1 MQNPS
6 QPSRK
11 HTKKSVML
19 DSGLHHR
26 PSQPFSHTWEARA
39 AEKRARCAEAIPN
52 PWHVPPFILDTI
64 QTPLETCKNNLI
76 SLDIPRRSGIFDEI
90 ELDITES
97 YTVSELLEKLASGIF
112 TAVQVVTAFSK
123 RAALAQQL
131 VRHDSKPS
139 A

>member
-1 MQNPS
+1 MPD
-6 QPSRK
+6 SR
-11 HTKKSVML
+11 
-19 DSGLHHR
+19 HR
-26 PSQPFSHTWEARA
+26 HPRPVSHTWEARV

-52 PWHVPPFILDTI
+52 AWRVTPSVLNTI
-64 QTPLETCKNNLI
+64 QTPLETCKNNVI

-97 YTVSELLEKLASGIF
+97 YTVSELLEKLASGVF

-123 RAALAQQL
+123 RAALAQQS
-131 VRHDSKPS
+131 VRHDSESS

>member
-1 MQNPS
+1 MPDS
-6 QPSRK
+6 RLRHPQP
-11 HTKKSVML
+11 V
-19 DSGLHHR
+19 
-26 PSQPFSHTWEARA
+26 SHTWEARV

-52 PWHVPPFILDTI
+52 PWRVPPFILDTI
-64 QTPLETCKNNLI
+64 QTPLETCKNNII
-76 SLDIPRRSGIFDEI
+76 SLEIARRSGIFNEI

-97 YTVSELLEKLASGIF
+97 YTVSELLEKLASGVF

-131 VRHDSKPS
+131 VRHDFKLS

>member
-1 MQNPS
+1 MPDSSLHHCPS
-6 QPSRK
+6 QP
-11 HTKKSVML
+11 V
-19 DSGLHHR
+19 
-26 PSQPFSHTWEARA
+26 SHTWEVRA

-52 PWHVPPFILDTI
+52 PWRVPPFILDTI

-97 YTVSELLEKLASGIF
+97 YTVSELLEKLASGAF

-123 RAALAQQL
+123 RAAVAQQL
-131 VRHDSKPS
+131 VRHDFKLS